1 MLAPGRYRSR
11 FCTSAFLIC
20 CQHHSSVRDSCRPST
35 VALRNLIHYLRFT
48 IHDLRIQAGPT
59 RSRWFTIRSSP
70 VRFERSRLKE
80 ASRMPQTKC
89 RILCIDDHKDAS
101 EMMKLLLSQEDYEV
115 VTAETTKEA
124 IELAKASEFDLY
136 VLDRHLP
143 DGSGLELCQQ
153 LTQITPGVPCIFY
166 SGDAYDIHRSEAL
179 AAGADAYIAKPDID
193 RLIESVR
200 QLLSERECAAAS
212 CDFVVGRR
220 TRFHFSARPNSIA

>member
-1 MLAPGRYRSR
+1 
-11 FCTSAFLIC
+11 
-20 CQHHSSVRDSCRPST
+20 
-35 VALRNLIHYLRFT
+35 
-48 IHDLRIQAGPT
+48 
-59 RSRWFTIRSSP
+59 
-70 VRFERSRLKE
+70 
-80 ASRMPQTKC
+80 
-89 RILCIDDHKDAS
+89 
-101 EMMKLLLSQEDYEV
+101 MMKLLLSQEDYEV

-212 CDFVVGRR
+212 
-220 TRFHFSARPNSIA
+220 